1 MMMCSFDEWAEA
13 QSDNMRLVA
22 EHVNTLY
29 RRIAILENVIADDLA
44 LENCSDELN
53 RAVVEAVLERR
64 GPVEPH

>member
-13 QSDNMRLVA
+13 QADNMRLVA